1 MRKICELFILTL
13 IFASCGWKTGGED
26 APSQEENLE
35 AKALLQGIWIEDETD
50 EVSFRAEGDTIYY
63 PDTTS
68 QPAHFMIVNDSLWLG
83 EGRYAIV
90 KQTAHLFFLQ
100 NQNGDEV
107 RYRKSESDE
116 DSLVFVH
123 RQPEILSVSEV
134 LKMDSVVTFG
144 SERYHWYI
152 AVNPTKYRV
161 MKTTYNSDGVGVDNV
176 YYDNIIHVSLYNG
189 SVCLFSRDFKKQMF
203 EDMIPKKFLEQAIL
217 GNMQFDHADARGC
230 HFNATLCIPDG
241 ASCYLVDIFIGKDGQ
256 ITMKLL
262 EY

>member
-26 APSQEENLE
+26 APQLEENLE

-63 PDTTS
+63 PDSTS
-68 QPAHFMIVNDSLWLG
+68 QPAHFMI
-83 EGRYAIV
+83 
-90 KQTAHLFFLQ
+90 
-100 NQNGDEV
+100 
-107 RYRKSESDE
+107 
-116 DSLVFVH
+116 
-123 RQPEILSVSEV
+123 EILSVSEV

-161 MKTTYNSDGVGVDNV
+161 VKTTYNSDGVGVDNV

-241 ASCYLVDIFIGKDGQ
+241 ASCYLVDILIGKDGQ
-256 ITMKLL
+256 ISMKLL